1 MFPVEEKTT
10 SKILDWELNLRFGWY
25 DDLIQLGVGYGFPI
39 GGVAWEDVTLVLMW
53 TNHDNYW

>member
-1 MFPVEEKTT
+1 MEEKTT

-25 DDLIQLGVGYGFPI
+25 DDLIQLGVGYGSPI